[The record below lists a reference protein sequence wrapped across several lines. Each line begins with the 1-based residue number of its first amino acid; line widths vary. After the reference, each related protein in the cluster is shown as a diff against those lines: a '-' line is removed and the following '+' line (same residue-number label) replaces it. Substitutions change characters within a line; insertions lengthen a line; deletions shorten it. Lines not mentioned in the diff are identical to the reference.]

1 MAEGREPQTEPWT
14 PGTIVASRYEVLE
27 HLGTGGMGV
36 VYRAKDLLNQRSV
49 ALKTIRRD
57 LDDERKLLVSKLLR
71 AEAEALSRVDS
82 DFVVRVFEAHAGSV
96 EGTDAPFVAMELL
109 RGRDLERLLKEDGCI
124 APVLAVPLLWQAA
137 CGLRAIH
144 AQDIVHR
151 DLKPANLYIKTRDDG
166 TRELKILDFSIS
178 RLLDR
183 AAGQKTTMI
192 VGTRGFMAPEQA
204 AGYDVDHR
212 ADLFALGQVAH
223 EMLLGPK
230 SEASNPPSNFPMAA
244 FLAWHAKATASDRRE
259 RFTSAPEAIQALAT
273 VLGVPLSPGAATDPP
288 SPGLFETATTV
299 LATAPRRRP
308 PLLLLGLG
316 TASLAAAVVALSYEA
331 TPRGRTVAASASEQS
346 PPSLASS
353 GVVSTPVTRAL
364 AELAPPQPSSPQT
377 DPRPPV
383 SSAPPAPTVRPH
395 RLAPMGG
402 AAATSPPASVR
413 ASDEF

>member
-1 MAEGREPQTEPWT
+1 MAEGREPQTEPWP

-36 VYRAKDLLNQRSV
+36 VYRAKDLLNQRNV

-57 LDDERKLLVSKLLR
+57 LDDERRLLVSKLLR

-82 DFVVRVFEAHAGSV
+82 DFVVRVFEAHAGSG
-96 EGTDAPFVAMELL
+96 EGTDDPFVAMELL
-109 RGRDLERLLKEDGCI
+109 RGRDLERLLKEDGSM
-124 APVLAVPLLWQAA
+124 APGLALPLLWQAA
-137 CGLRAIH
+137 CGLKAIH
-144 AQDIVHR
+144 ARDIVHR

-230 SEASNPPSNFPMAA
+230 GDATPPANFPMAG

-259 RFTSAPEAIQALAT
+259 RFTTATEAIQELAT
-273 VLGVPLSPGAATDPP
+273 VLGVPLSAGAASDAPT
-288 SPGLFETATTV
+288 PGLFETATTV

-308 PLLLLGLG
+308 QLLLLGLG
-316 TASLAAAVVALSYEA
+316 AASLAVAVALHYQA
-331 TPRGRTVAASASEQS
+331 TPRDAAAVASARESS

-353 GVVSTPVTRAL
+353 AVISATAPSAL
-364 AELAPPQPSSPQT
+364 APLAPPQPSSLP
-377 DPRPPV
+377 
-383 SSAPPAPTVRPH
+383 SGSA
-395 RLAPMGG
+395 L
-402 AAATSPPASVR
+402 PPASALPAPVARPRRPAATGGAPAPSPHAAAR